1 MIDKL
6 TEIEK
11 RYDEIDELLADVA
24 VSTDY
29 NRVQKLTKEQSSMRV
44 IVQLSRQ
51 FKSTL
56 NDLDAATELISQE
69 SDQEMIAFAKEELEN
84 LNRKKDSLEN
94 DLRIALLPKD
104 PNDDKNVI
112 VEIRA
117 GAGGDEAGLFAA
129 DLYRMYSRYAQRN
142 KLKLELINANE
153 SGIGAF
159 KEVTIQISGQ
169 GAYSRLKHESGGH
182 RVQRIPL
189 TESGGRIHTSAA
201 TVAVLPEAEEVDVE
215 IDPDDL
221 NIEIFRAG
229 GHGGQNVQKVETA
242 VRITHIPTGI
252 VASCQDERSQ
262 LKNREKAM
270 GVLRSRILAQEIQK
284 QEESVRAN
292 RRSQIGSGDRSDRIR
307 TYNFP
312 QNRISDHRINL
323 TTHNLQEVL
332 DGNLEEFI
340 KGLQELEQTIKL
352 EDVGL

>member
-56 NDLDAATELISQE
+56 NDLNEATELISQE

-117 GAGGDEAGLFAA
+117 GAGAVS
-129 DLYRMYSRYAQRN
+129 Y
-142 KLKLELINANE
+142 
-153 SGIGAF
+153 
-159 KEVTIQISGQ
+159 T
-169 GAYSRLKHESGGH
+169 H
-182 RVQRIPL
+182 L
-189 TESGGRIHTSAA
+189 T
-201 TVAVLPEAEEVDVE
+201 LP
-215 IDPDDL
+215 
-221 NIEIFRAG
+221 
-229 GHGGQNVQKVETA
+229 T
-242 VRITHIPTGI
+242 
-252 VASCQDERSQ
+252 
-262 LKNREKAM
+262 KA
-270 GVLRSRILAQEIQK
+270 
-284 QEESVRAN
+284 
-292 RRSQIGSGDRSDRIR
+292 
-307 TYNFP
+307 
-312 QNRISDHRINL
+312 
-323 TTHNLQEVL
+323 
-332 DGNLEEFI
+332 
-340 KGLQELEQTIKL
+340 
-352 EDVGL
+352 

>member
-56 NDLDAATELISQE
+56 NDLNEATELISQE

-142 KLKLELINANE
+142 KWKLELINANE
-153 SGIGAF
+153 SGIGSF

-307 TYNFP
+307 TYN
-312 QNRISDHRINL
+312 
-323 TTHNLQEVL
+323 
-332 DGNLEEFI
+332 
-340 KGLQELEQTIKL
+340 
-352 EDVGL
+352 

>member
-69 SDQEMIAFAKEELEN
+69 SDQEMISFAKEELEN

-142 KLKLELINANE
+142 KWKLELINANE
-153 SGIGAF
+153 SGIGSF

>member
-69 SDQEMIAFAKEELEN
+69 SDQEMIAFAKEEIEN

-142 KLKLELINANE
+142 KWKLELIL
-153 SGIGAF
+153 S
-159 KEVTIQISGQ
+159 
-169 GAYSRLKHESGGH
+169 L
-182 RVQRIPL
+182 
-189 TESGGRIHTSAA
+189 IH
-201 TVAVLPEAEEVDVE
+201 
-215 IDPDDL
+215 I
-221 NIEIFRAG
+221 
-229 GHGGQNVQKVETA
+229 
-242 VRITHIPTGI
+242 
-252 VASCQDERSQ
+252 
-262 LKNREKAM
+262 
-270 GVLRSRILAQEIQK
+270 
-284 QEESVRAN
+284 
-292 RRSQIGSGDRSDRIR
+292 
-307 TYNFP
+307 
-312 QNRISDHRINL
+312 
-323 TTHNLQEVL
+323 
-332 DGNLEEFI
+332 
-340 KGLQELEQTIKL
+340 
-352 EDVGL
+352 

>member
-51 FKSTL
+51 FKSIL

-142 KLKLELINANE
+142 KWKLELINANE
-153 SGIGAF
+153 SGIGSF

>member
-1 MIDKL
+1 M
-6 TEIEK
+6 
-11 RYDEIDELLADVA
+11 
-24 VSTDY
+24 
-29 NRVQKLTKEQSSMRV
+29 
-44 IVQLSRQ
+44 
-51 FKSTL
+51 
-56 NDLDAATELISQE
+56 
-69 SDQEMIAFAKEELEN
+69 
-84 LNRKKDSLEN
+84 
-94 DLRIALLPKD
+94 
-104 PNDDKNVI
+104 
-112 VEIRA
+112 
-117 GAGGDEAGLFAA
+117 
-129 DLYRMYSRYAQRN
+129 
-142 KLKLELINANE
+142 
-153 SGIGAF
+153 
-159 KEVTIQISGQ
+159 
-169 GAYSRLKHESGGH
+169 
-182 RVQRIPL
+182 
-189 TESGGRIHTSAA
+189 
-201 TVAVLPEAEEVDVE
+201 
-215 IDPDDL
+215 

>member
-142 KLKLELINANE
+142 KWKLELINANE
-153 SGIGAF
+153 SGIGSF

-182 RVQRIPL
+182 RVQSIPL
-189 TESGGRIHTSAA
+189 TESGGRILTSAA

-229 GHGGQNVQKVETA
+229 GHGGQNVQKVEK
-242 VRITHIPTGI
+242 R
-252 VASCQDERSQ
+252 
-262 LKNREKAM
+262 K
-270 GVLRSRILAQEIQK
+270 IQH
-284 QEESVRAN
+284 QSFSESKLLGN
-292 RRSQIGSGDRSDRIR
+292 RRIETMLRRKHDHSGFHLKSENLCWR
-307 TYNFP
+307 TLS
-312 QNRISDHRINL
+312 RH
-323 TTHNLQEVL
+323 
-332 DGNLEEFI
+332 
-340 KGLQELEQTIKL
+340 
-352 EDVGL
+352 

>member
-51 FKSTL
+51 FKSIL
-56 NDLDAATELISQE
+56 NDLNEATELISHE

-142 KLKLELINANE
+142 KWKLELINANE
-153 SGIGAF
+153 SGIGSF

-270 GVLRSRILAQEIQK
+270 SVLRSRILAQEIQK

>member
-142 KLKLELINANE
+142 KWKLELINANE
-153 SGIGAF
+153 SGIGSF

-169 GAYSRLKHESGGH
+169 GAYSRLKYESGGH

>member
-6 TEIEK
+6 TEIEN
-11 RYDEIDELLADVA
+11 RYDEINELLADVA
-24 VSTDY
+24 ISTNY
-29 NRVQKLTKEQSSMRV
+29 NRVQKLTKEQSSMRL

-56 NDLDAATELISQE
+56 NDLKEATELISQE
-69 SDQEMIAFAKEELEN
+69 SDQEMIAFAREELEN
-84 LNRKKDSLEN
+84 LTKKKASLEN
-94 DLRIALLPKD
+94 DLRVALLPKD

-142 KLKLELINANE
+142 KWKLELINANE
-153 SGIGAF
+153 SGIGSF

-169 GAYSRLKHESGGH
+169 GAYSRLKYESGGH

-252 VASCQDERSQ
+252 AAQCQDERSQ

-270 GVLRSRILAQEIQK
+270 GVLRSRILAREIQK

>member
-94 DLRIALLPKD
+94 DLRIALLPTD

-142 KLKLELINANE
+142 KWKLELINANE
-153 SGIGAF
+153 SGIGSF

>member
-142 KLKLELINANE
+142 KWKLELINANE
-153 SGIGAF
+153 SGIGSF